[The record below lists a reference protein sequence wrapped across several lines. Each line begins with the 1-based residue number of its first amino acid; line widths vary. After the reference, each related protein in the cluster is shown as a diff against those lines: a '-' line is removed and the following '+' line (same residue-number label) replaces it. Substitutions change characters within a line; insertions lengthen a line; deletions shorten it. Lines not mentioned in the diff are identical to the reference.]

1 MEGLPVI
8 EGLTKMDTTDDTK
21 KILQDL
27 VAFNSSF
34 EKYISSC
41 KSSNNKNTQ
50 KCTDMK
56 KSLEENADTI
66 LKETSALNNKLKKK
80 NPTESGGKK
89 KSAKSGGKK
98 NPTKS
103 GGKKKSAKSGGKK
116 NPTKSGGKKN
126 KKMNEQLSNI
136 RDEVDE
142 KINKLSETQTAI
154 KEDEDKQLASAL
166 YIKVAISV
174 VGGCALY
181 YLFFHLDK

>member
-8 EGLTKMDTTDDTK
+8 EGLTKMDTTDETK

-50 KCTDMK
+50 KCMDMK

-66 LKETSALNNKLKKK
+66 LKETSVLNNKLK
-80 NPTESGGKK
+80 
-89 KSAKSGGKK
+89 KK

-103 GGKKKSAKSGGKK
+103 GGKKKSS
-116 NPTKSGGKKN
+116 KSGGKKN
-126 KKMNEQLSNI
+126 KKMNEQLSNIRDEVDDKKMNEKLSNI

-154 KEDEDKQLASAL
+154 KEDEDKQMASAL
-166 YIKVAISV
+166 YVKVAISV